1 MALYYLDS
9 SAVVKRYVAEGG
21 HTWIVALCDPAQGHD
36 LHIAQAA
43 LVEVVA
49 TLCRK
54 AREAALT
61 TAERD
66 QLIADF
72 RRDTTTTYAVR
83 PVTTAIYTRAGDL
96 CRTHRLRAY
105 DAVHLAAVLDLRD
118 DAQAGGTPAPS
129 FVCADTDLLGFAGAE
144 GLSTDNPNAH
154 P

>member
-1 MALYYLDS
+1 
-9 SAVVKRYVAEGG
+9 
-21 HTWIVALCDPAQGHD
+21 
-36 LHIAQAA
+36 
-43 LVEVVA
+43 VEVVA
-49 TLCRK
+49 TLCRE

-61 TAERD
+61 TDERD
-66 QLIADF
+66 HLIADF

-118 DAQAGGTPAPS
+118 DTQAGGAPAPS

-144 GLSTDNPNAH
+144 GLSTENPSAY

>member
-1 MALYYLDS
+1 MALYFLDS
-9 SAVVKRYVAEGG
+9 SAVVKRYVAEAG

-54 AREAALT
+54 AREAAIT

-66 QLIADF
+66 SLVADF
-72 RRDTTTTYAVR
+72 RRDTMTTYAVR
-83 PVTTAIYTRAGDL
+83 SVTTAIYTWAGDL

-105 DAVHLAAVLDLRD
+105 DAVQLAAVLALRD
-118 DAQAGGTPAPS
+118 DAQVSGAPLPT

-144 GLSTDNPNAH
+144 GLSTENPNAY